1 MKTIFGQTRSR
12 NPRRIA
18 FDGDVGQRYEST
30 LFGSTFW
37 TLCLRLEKIVL
48 PPVYISAR
56 VYILHGPDV
65 ESSNSLELYHSLYQD
80 VICHGGDISFDIIQ

>member
-1 MKTIFGQTRSR
+1 MDTKSSAA
-12 NPRRIA
+12 RRYACKAHINLL
-18 FDGDVGQRYEST
+18 E
-30 LFGSTFW
+30 L
-37 TLCLRLEKIVL
+37 LRVEKIVL

-56 VYILHGPDV
+56 VNILHGPDV

>member
-1 MKTIFGQTRSR
+1 MLALEE
-12 NPRRIA
+12 IA
-18 FDGDVGQRYEST
+18 
-30 LFGSTFW
+30 
-37 TLCLRLEKIVL
+37 L
-48 PPVYISAR
+48 PLVYISAR